1 VTNALIGKYF
11 LGVHDEAWRSGVVE
25 AATDNEHYLV
35 RFNDLVK
42 INHSTSW
49 PQSLAVV
56 AIDDMAR
63 AGRLPGDEMVPP
75 PWLFFDNAEQQQ
87 AYEVWLNEPSPD
99 RKPRVV
105 PLRPDRD

>member
-25 AATDNEHYLV
+25 AATDNGHYLV
-35 RFNDLVK
+35 RFNNLVK

-49 PQSLAVV
+49 PESLAVV

-63 AGRLPGDEMVPP
+63 AGRLPGDEMVPQP
-75 PWLFFDNAEQQQ
+75 CCR
-87 AYEVWLNEPSPD
+87 SG
-99 RKPRVV
+99 K
-105 PLRPDRD
+105 